1 MDISVPELLVKDG
14 FLSPHDRDHIQDYA
28 ERFDLSFLK
37 VALSYG
43 YVSRKNYARSIN
55 HAGYEFQHIRD
66 LEYDEDV
73 LKEIDLAFADAHLAI
88 PLRIENNKVIT
99 VMADPTNRL
108 CIDFVRLTY
117 HLEPEILLA
126 DDLEITW

>member
-28 ERFDLSFLK
+28 QRFDLSFLK

-43 YVSRKNYARSIN
+43 YVSRKNYGRSIN

-88 PLRIENNKVIT
+88 PLRIERIFYLR
-99 VMADPTNRL
+99 PIRL
-108 CIDFVRLTY
+108 PFAVR
-117 HLEPEILLA
+117 E
-126 DDLEITW
+126 DVNVR